1 MSPSVQALLQ
11 SWSPPLGVTCWLL
24 IAAVFYVRGWF
35 RLRTAFPNLIP
46 LSQLIAFIGGL
57 LSLWIAVGSP
67 LEVFDDALLSAHM
80 VQHLLLMAIAP
91 PLLLLGAPVV
101 PFLHGLPKFLVRGLL
116 GPVLRWSWIQW
127 LGRTLTHPMFCLL
140 APSLALIGWHFPA
153 AFELGLRSE
162 WWHEVEHGCFFFTG
176 VLLWWPVVQP
186 WPSVPK
192 CPRWFIP
199 VYLFLAT
206 LPCDAL
212 SAFFTFYD
220 RVVYSCYRTAP
231 DFFGRSPLADQQFAG
246 ALMWVCVT
254 FIYMAPAVAITIQ
267 ILSPTPAK
275 TGISALQE
283 PDRPSANAPGMGIL

>member
-24 IAAVFYVRGWF
+24 IAAVFYLRGWL
-35 RLRTAFPNLIP
+35 RLRAAFPNLVP
-46 LSQLIAFIGGL
+46 WSQLIAFVGGL

-80 VQHLLLMAIAP
+80 VQHLLLMAVAP

-101 PFLHGLPKFLVRGLL
+101 PFLHGLPKFLVRGVC

-127 LGRTLTHPMFCLL
+127 LGRALTHPVFCLL

-162 WWHEVEHGCFFFTG
+162 WWHHVEHGCFFFTG

-186 WPSVPK
+186 WPSVAK
-192 CPRWFIP
+192 WPRWSIP
-199 VYLFLAT
+199 LYLFFAT

-212 SAFFTFYD
+212 SAFLTFCD
-220 RVVYSCYRTAP
+220 RVLYRSYLSSPALF
-231 DFFGRSPLADQQFAG
+231 DRSPLADQQLAG
-246 ALMWVCVT
+246 ALMWLCVT
-254 FIYMAPAVAITIQ
+254 VIYLFPAVVVTIQ
-267 ILSPTPAK
+267 ILSPSTEPGGHPDIRMPK
-275 TGISALQE
+275 TSTIDDSGL
-283 PDRPSANAPGMGIL
+283 GVL